1 MKNQKFRSFRN
12 RILVF
17 SILITLF
24 PSFGMG
30 WFWFDLTRKA
40 TTDKIE
46 QKLVDCVGIAERE
59 INLWFKERNYDLRVF
74 ANSFVVLENLRQ
86 YRTATAGEKKKDD
99 KQTAAQLR
107 KITTYLTFIRNE
119 FKDYRRLLVLDNEGR
134 ILAASDTADQSR
146 PVILPA
152 NWQSQ
157 ITSMRSFMGDVYFI
171 DEDLSPLLLIGI
183 PLLLEQNSKQLGF
196 FVMEVRLQGLLP
208 LLKAALPRAEREA
221 GVATMTL
228 LRKDGRYILSSV
240 WPENHRETAVASPQ
254 VLSLFK
260 TPYRLQ
266 DFINDRKGRAVG
278 LAGSL
283 DDLPWDF
290 VIAEN
295 YDSVFSGL
303 LQARNRI
310 ILITILLTVIIGG
323 AATIVAR
330 QFIIPLKALT
340 NGVLRVAG
348 GDLDVAVDI
357 LRNDELGIVATMF
370 NEMVGRLK
378 ENQAKLE
385 QLATTDSLTGLAN
398 RKQIMAE
405 VALNFEHYR
414 RYGTEFS
421 ILMIDIDFFKNVNDG
436 HGHLAGDA
444 VLIQLAGIFRE
455 TLRTLDKAGRYG
467 GEEFLVILG
476 KTDIDLAL
484 QIAERLRLA
493 VEQHVFVHEDVSLHV
508 SISVGAAGITPED
521 QDGVGLI
528 GRADRA
534 LYEAK
539 ASGRNRIAASSGNSP
554 VI

>member
-1 MKNQKFRSFRN
+1 
-12 RILVF
+12 
-17 SILITLF
+17 
-24 PSFGMG
+24 
-30 WFWFDLTRKA
+30 
-40 TTDKIE
+40 
-46 QKLVDCVGIAERE
+46 
-59 INLWFKERNYDLRVF
+59 
-74 ANSFVVLENLRQ
+74 
-86 YRTATAGEKKKDD
+86 
-99 KQTAAQLR
+99 
-107 KITTYLTFIRNE
+107 
-119 FKDYRRLLVLDNEGR
+119 
-134 ILAASDTADQSR
+134 
-146 PVILPA
+146 
-152 NWQSQ
+152 
-157 ITSMRSFMGDVYFI
+157 
-171 DEDLSPLLLIGI
+171 
-183 PLLLEQNSKQLGF
+183 
-196 FVMEVRLQGLLP
+196 
-208 LLKAALPRAEREA
+208 
-221 GVATMTL
+221 
-228 LRKDGRYILSSV
+228 
-240 WPENHRETAVASPQ
+240 

-260 TPYRLQ
+260 KPYRLH

-278 LAGSL
+278 LAGSF

-295 YDSVFSGL
+295 YDKVFAGL

-323 AATIVAR
+323 TATIVAR
-330 QFIIPLKALT
+330 QLIIPLKALT

-348 GDLDVAVDI
+348 GDLDVTVDI
-357 LRNDELGIVATMF
+357 LRNDELGIVARMF

-421 ILMIDIDFFKNVNDG
+421 ILMVDIDFFKNVNDG

-444 VLIQLAGIFRE
+444 VLIQLAEIFRE

-467 GEEFLVILG
+467 GEEFLIILG
-476 KTDIDLAL
+476 KTDIHLAL
-484 QIAERLRLA
+484 QIAERIRLA
-493 VEQHVFVHEDVSLHV
+493 VEQHAFVYEDVSLHV
-508 SISVGAAGITPED
+508 SISGGAAGITRDD

-528 GRADRA
+528 SRADRA

-539 ASGRNRIAASSGNSP
+539 AFGRNRIATSPGDSP